1 MPLSAK
7 ITTKVAEYKNPDRYA
22 RIHNP
27 ENKKRRYTLCL
38 TLIVLISWSS
48 PVPARLWISSRWR
61 PPMTCVYLH
70 HLKVQKKNVIKIYLN
85 RRIEPQ
91 KIPLMRHL
99 RLRGIH
105 FVLKAIYKILIQHFF
120 PCFPIR
126 QKHSQEIIESL

>member
-1 MPLSAK
+1 
-7 ITTKVAEYKNPDRYA
+7 
-22 RIHNP
+22 
-27 ENKKRRYTLCL
+27 
-38 TLIVLISWSS
+38 
-48 PVPARLWISSRWR
+48 
-61 PPMTCVYLH
+61 MTCVYPH
-70 HLKVQKKNVIKIYLN
+70 HLKDCRKNVIKIYLN